1 MRALIVDDDE
11 DMQVLIR
18 SSIELADLGLQVV
31 GVAGSVA
38 DGEAQFWALRPDVVI
53 VDYRMPDGNGVELVA
68 RLREDGAARPR
79 VIFCSAAISGEIR
92 RAMDDLE
99 PLGVVEKDRFREI
112 PQMMRD
118 FAA

>member
-18 SSIELADLGLQVV
+18 SSIELADLGLEVV
-31 GVAGSVA
+31 GVAGGVVE
-38 DGEAQFWALRPDVVI
+38 GEAQFWALRPDVVI

-68 RLREDGAARPR
+68 RLRDGAARPS
-79 VIFCSAAISGEIR
+79 VIFCSAAISGDIR

-99 PLGVVEKDRFREI
+99 PLAVVEKDRFREI
-112 PQMMRD
+112 PQMMVES
-118 FAA
+118 AA